1 MMIRRIMKAEPRTTK
16 MRNILD
22 VPIVSVAA
30 CYRITIATD
39 YDFTGCLYTV
49 TMAAD

>member
-22 VPIVSVAA
+22 VPIVTVA

-39 YDFTGCLYTV
+39 YDFTGRLYSI